1 MERGKREL
9 INRGYPEGPLRV
21 SLEFLL
27 GGSEFRVVRE
37 YSPRGGVA
45 VLEKKENGVWNSLTS
60 GEQSVNQKIE
70 EILGFDYLTFKSSVF
85 LPQGETLSFVEATPA
100 ERFKVLSNLF
110 GLELLDSIRERVKEE
125 LRSLERELLPREDR
139 LKEREGENLEERLN
153 AVKKE
158 KEDLGER
165 MGTLTREEKNKEER
179 TVLLGNL
186 KDTKEKVKELQ
197 KRREDLERE
206 RDIAFR
212 KAREDQEIQ
221 KAWEVKTSFWQPWQT
236 IVEKVRD
243 WEEDKK
249 NLVGK
254 ESRPRRRNY
263 STEHRIGRNTR
274 EN

>member
-1 MERGKREL
+1 
-9 INRGYPEGPLRV
+9 
-21 SLEFLL
+21 
-27 GGSEFRVVRE
+27 
-37 YSPRGGVA
+37 
-45 VLEKKENGVWNSLTS
+45 
-60 GEQSVNQKIE
+60 
-70 EILGFDYLTFKSSVF
+70 
-85 LPQGETLSFVEATPA
+85 
-100 ERFKVLSNLF
+100 
-110 GLELLDSIRERVKEE
+110 
-125 LRSLERELLPREDR
+125 
-139 LKEREGENLEERLN
+139 
-153 AVKKE
+153 
-158 KEDLGER
+158 

-249 NLVGK
+249 TWLEKKADLEEEITRLNIELEGIRGKIDEQKTRKKNLESYEDKLRKGALPLSEEARAVKRKLQELEKK
-254 ESRPRRRNY
+254 E
-263 STEHRIGRNTR
+263 EKEKR
-274 EN
+274 EYKS